1 MINPMRIIQTKTLWA
16 LGLYLVL
23 VHHSFAAEPTI
34 NPFLEKHCIACH
46 EGANKKGG
54 LDLTLLKI
62 DPTNS
67 DNFSSW
73 VKIHDRIQSGEM
85 PPKNKPRPSETDKA
99 AYTKSLKE
107 SLLKTEQA
115 KLAGAGRTG
124 IRRLTRTEYENTI
137 RDLFD
142 MPGIALQ
149 G

>member
-62 DPTNS
+62 DLSNAVL
-67 DNFSSW
+67 F
-73 VKIHDRIQSGEM
+73 
-85 PPKNKPRPSETDKA
+85 
-99 AYTKSLKE
+99 KE
-107 SLLKTEQA
+107 
-115 KLAGAGRTG
+115 G
-124 IRRLTRTEYENTI
+124 IRCW
-137 RDLFD
+137 FCSK
-142 MPGIALQ
+142 
-149 G
+149 